1 MGELTAETESGD
13 LFAAIAQDLVRRTPE
28 AQRSAFMQA
37 HAGH

>member
-1 MGELTAETESGD
+1 MPQGRYRPCMGRLVSR
-13 LFAAIAQDLVRRTPE
+13 FAVRRTPE